1 MQKDKT
7 GKLTYSP
14 SDLIR
19 FYQSPFASWMDR
31 WHLEGSCPE
40 TPDPETEEKKLLA
53 RSGDRH
59 EQATL
64 ESLRKSGRICEVDK
78 NRGWEQAKGATLEA
92 FKKREPAIY
101 QAALGDEVFAGYADF
116 LILDKEY
123 EVWDTKLAKSPKPYY
138 VIQLCCYTELLAKNL
153 GTSKP
158 KNFGVILGDS
168 SRVSFQTEEFFYLY
182 LNLKEKFLRLQS
194 EFNGQIGQRP
204 LPEPRAEN
212 GRWSSLA
219 ERILRESDS
228 LVQVAGITLG
238 QIRKLED
245 AGIKTVAD
253 LAKTGA
259 VCPKIPKE
267 TFEKIKDQA
276 ELQHQ
281 TRQERLN
288 QPELPPL
295 TKVLP
300 VKESEGRAA
309 GLATLPPARSGDIFF
324 DMEGYPLVPGG
335 LEYLFGAQ
343 CEEKFHDWWAHDR
356 QEEKKAFQDFV
367 EWAFQRWKS
376 DPQIHIYHYA
386 NYEVAALRR
395 LSNRHEVCQQEMK
408 ELLSKGVFVDL
419 YRVVRSGLRV
429 GEESYSI
436 KKIES
441 LYRKK
446 RETDVTT
453 AVDSIVHYSNWLE
466 SGQGKGWAASGI
478 LKGIRDYN
486 EDDCRSTK
494 ELADWLR
501 NLAEKEGISFEPPNT
516 PEKEEKDP
524 SPNPEVA
531 KRLEVVSELEK
542 QTSAEAKILGYLMN
556 FHRREEVPVWWRMFD
571 RAASSTED
579 IYGDSGCIQGLAPEG
594 APHPEKQSL
603 VQRYRFHP
611 DQEIKLKAGDRSRV
625 FFCHNLSASFQLK
638 ELDIEEG
645 VLDLKIS
652 QKKLTEAFDG
662 SFPQAGSILAQE
674 HVPATPIQLALTEQ
688 GVDLLKGQLP
698 ASTKALLN
706 RRPPSEK
713 IRVSGESNT
722 ESALRVTQEMK
733 GACFVIQGPPGTGKT
748 YTGAQVILRLL
759 QKGKKIGITSNSHK
773 AINHLMKSVGESA
786 RENGAGTVVTGIKVE
801 SEPDAEL
808 YDQNP
813 GLRHIDSNKKG
824 KAEYRGGLVGGTAWL
839 FSDPAWK
846 DDRLDYLFVDE
857 AGQFSLANA
866 VAVSR
871 AANNLVLLGDQMQLE
886 QPVQGSH
893 PGAAGLSVLQYA
905 LLDES
910 RSVEDAPAIH
920 PVVPDSLGLFLDQT
934 HRLPTGICKF
944 ISESIYDGR
953 LTAASS
959 CGNNRLVEKPSGPR
973 VTKAS
978 GILYLP
984 VVHEGN
990 VQKSEEEAGIAM
1002 EVFKEL
1008 CGKAVQIGG
1017 RQRLLQPDDFL
1028 FITPYNA
1035 QVRLLKVR
1043 LGPEARVGSVDKFQG
1058 QQAPICIFS
1067 MCSSFGEYGHRGLG
1081 FILDT
1086 NRVNVALSRAQ
1097 VLAVVIG
1104 DPRIQNSPT
1113 ENFSLM
1119 RQLNLLCKIADAG
1132 KN

>member
-1 MQKDKT
+1 MQKN
-7 GKLTYSP
+7 GNGRLIYSP

-31 WHLEGSCPE
+31 WHLEGNCPE
-40 TPDPETEEKKLLA
+40 APDPDSEEQKLLA
-53 RSGDRH
+53 KTGDLH
-59 EQATL
+59 EKATL
-64 ESLRKSGRICEVDK
+64 QELKQAGNVHEIDKTGGFERARKETVAAAG
-78 NRGWEQAKGATLEA
+78 
-92 FKKREPAIY
+92 KKAPVIY
-101 QAALGDEVFAGYADF
+101 QAALGHEMFAGYADF
-116 LILDKEY
+116 LFWEKGY

-138 VIQLCCYTELLAKNL
+138 TIQLCCYSEMLAKTF
-153 GTSKP
+153 GADRP
-158 KNFGVILGDS
+158 KRFGVILGDK
-168 SRVSFQTEEFFYLY
+168 SRVTFQTEDFFYLY
-182 LNLKEKFLRLQS
+182 LNLKEKFLRMHL
-194 EFNGQIGQRP
+194 EFDGDPRKRP
-204 LPEPRAEN
+204 QAEPRAEN

-219 ERILRESDS
+219 ERLLRQADS
-228 LVQVAGITLG
+228 LSLVAGITLG
-238 QIRKLED
+238 QIRKLEH

-288 QPELPPL
+288 NPEQPPL
-295 TKVLP
+295 TKILP
-300 VKESEGRAA
+300 VKDTEGRAA
-309 GLATLPPARSGDIFF
+309 GLATLPPARPGDIFF

-343 CEEKFHDWWAHDR
+343 CEGKFHDWWAHDR

-367 EWAFQRWKS
+367 DWAFKRWKD

-446 RETDVTT
+446 RETDVAT

-466 SGQGKGWAASGI
+466 SGQGKEWTTSGI

-501 NLAEKEGISFEPPNT
+501 NLAEKEGISFEPPT
-516 PEKEEKDP
+516 APEKEEKDS
-524 SPNPEVA
+524 SPRPEVA
-531 KRLEVVSELEK
+531 KRLEVISELEK
-542 QTSAEAKILGYLMN
+542 QTSAEAKILGHLLN

-571 RAASSTED
+571 RAASNTED
-579 IYGDSGCIQGLAPEG
+579 IYGDSGCIQGLGPEG
-594 APHPEKQSL
+594 TPEPEKQSL
-603 VQRYRFHP
+603 VQRYRFNP

-625 FFCHNLSASFQLK
+625 SFCHNLSASFQLK

-645 VLDLKIS
+645 ILALKIS
-652 QKKLTEAFDG
+652 QKKLAEAFDG
-662 SFPQAGSILAQE
+662 SFPQAGSILEQE
-674 HVPATPIQLALTEQ
+674 HVPATPIQLALTELGQ
-688 GVDLLKGQLP
+688 DLLGGQLP
-698 ASTKALLN
+698 ESTKALLN
-706 RRPPSEK
+706 RLPPSKE
-713 IRVSGESNT
+713 IRTSGESKT
-722 ESALRVTQEMK
+722 ESALRVAKNMN
-733 GACFVIQGPPGTGKT
+733 GGCFVIQGPPGTGKT
-748 YTGAQVILRLL
+748 HTGAKVILRLL
-759 QKGKKIGITSNSHK
+759 QEGKKIGITSNSHK
-773 AINHLMKSVGESA
+773 AINHLMKSVGELA
-786 RENGAGTVVTGIKVE
+786 RADGAGTAVKGIKVE
-801 SEPDAEL
+801 SEPDEEL

-824 KAEYRGGLVGGTAWL
+824 KAEYQGGLAGGTAWL
-839 FSDPAWK
+839 FTDPAWK

-893 PGAAGLSVLQYA
+893 QGAAGLSVLQYV

-910 RSVEDAPAIH
+910 RSVEDAPFIH

-934 HRLPTGICKF
+934 HRLPEGICKF

-953 LTAASS
+953 LTAAPS
-959 CGNNRLVEKPSGPR
+959 CGNNCLVEKPSGPR

-984 VVHEGN
+984 AVHEGN
-990 VQKSEEEAGIAM
+990 VQKSEEEAGIAK

-1017 RQRLLQPDDFL
+1017 KQKLLQPADFL

-1081 FILDT
+1081 FILDK

-1104 DPRIQNSPT
+1104 DPRIINTPT
-1113 ENFSLM
+1113 ESLSLM
-1119 RQLNLLCKIADAG
+1119 HQLNLLCKISFAE
-1132 KN
+1132 